1 MILVLTAED
10 GPLPEGT
17 RINVR
22 YGGNRDGEPYAL
34 GDTRTP
40 QAVFCKEM
48 STPRA
53 EEAPSEGGAGSA
65 IDPRLGVWTLRCR
78 LFTQGP
84 ARLDVAARGYESIED
99 QSLSFDDD
107 NRCEVEKTVVLKRL
121 LDAGT

>member
-1 MILVLTAED
+1 LILVLTTEN
-10 GPLPEGT
+10 GPLPGDT

-53 EEAPSEGGAGSA
+53 EETPGEGGATSA
-65 IDPRLGVWTLRCR
+65 IDERPGVWTLRCR

-84 ARLDVAARGYESIED
+84 ARLDVEAHGYQSIED
-99 QSLSFDDD
+99 QSLSFDDEQ
-107 NRCEVEKTVVLKRL
+107 RCEVEKTVVLKRL